1 MKHFLKK
8 HVPCFGFRILKLWNV
23 NVLALNYFERHK
35 FNLCSLCKIYIAYI
49 HTQITYSLEWDHAV
63 CIV

>member
-1 MKHFLKK
+1 M
-8 HVPCFGFRILKLWNV
+8 PCFGFRIPKLWNV
-23 NVLALNYFERHK
+23 NVLALNYFESHK